1 MYKLD
6 GPIKWDPL
14 VIVGEP
20 NETVVIVV
28 LTVGQLLWS
37 DWLKIAEK
45 SFEGAEMEHLLKLQ
59 IYLHLLV
66 AATPIRAKVLP
77 SAQWE

>member
-1 MYKLD
+1 MRVIKLYHRHRMYKLD

-37 DWLKIAEK
+37 D
-45 SFEGAEMEHLLKLQ
+45 
-59 IYLHLLV
+59 
-66 AATPIRAKVLP
+66 
-77 SAQWE
+77 